1 MLASEDSNRGH
12 IGAVYWDLDGTDEYI
27 VTPVGFQVGNTRQK
41 TIAMWVDVDS
51 GGVTLTMMGDNGNN
65 YKWQWM
71 NLSSHQPMSNAS
83 NYGTRYHYTDP
94 ITSAGWTLVVD
105 VVDQDQG
112 AGNRVRRYIDG
123 VLLAVDN
130 ALTDL
135 GDSMYDGTDMYL
147 QIGSANLGSGAAQF
161 LNGKVANCM
170 IWSTALTAKEV
181 KDIYIAQKG
190 RFGK

>member
-51 GGVTLTMMGDNGNN
+51 GVTLTMMGDNGNN

-71 NLSSHQPMSNAS
+71 KLTSHQPMNNAS
-83 NYGTRYHYTDP
+83 SYGTRYFYADT

-123 VLLAVDN
+123 VLVAVSYTS
-130 ALTDL
+130 TDT

-147 QIGSANLGSGAAQF
+147 QIGSANLSGSAAEF
-161 LNGKVANCM
+161 LNGRVANCM
-170 IWSTALTAKEV
+170 IWAAALTAKEV
-181 KDIYIAQKG
+181 KDIYISQKG